1 MSMKREDGSD
11 SGRLVWALAI
21 TAAYF
26 LAEVVGGV
34 LTNSLALLSDAGHMF
49 SDIAALVLTVCAF
62 QIARRPATSK
72 RTYGYHR
79 LEILAALINGLI
91 LWLVVGV
98 IFTEAYRRLTDPPE
112 VRSIGMLV
120 IAVGGLVVN
129 LMVGRIL
136 YACDRHNLNV
146 RGALLHVAGD
156 ALGSIGAILAAL
168 IMLFTGWYFADAVIG
183 IVIGVLILYTSW
195 ELVRDSVDI
204 LMQSVPRGIDA
215 GEVQLVME
223 EVTGVIKVHDL
234 HVWSVTSGVFTLT
247 AHAVVHPNGS
257 AQSILD
263 EIEERL
269 KSRFAIEHTTIQ
281 LETESREE
289 KEFPDF

>member
-1 MSMKREDGSD
+1 MSMKLEDGSD
-11 SGRLVWALAI
+11 SGRLAWALAI
-21 TAAYF
+21 TAGYF
-26 LAEVVGGV
+26 VAEVVGG
-34 LTNSLALLSDAGHMF
+34 LMTNSLALLSDAGHMF
-49 SDIAALVLTVCAF
+49 SDIAALALTICAF

-98 IFTEAYRRLTDPPE
+98 IFTEAYRRLMDPPE
-112 VRSIGMLV
+112 VHSIGMLV
-120 IAVGGLVVN
+120 IAAGGLVVN
-129 LMVGRIL
+129 IVSGRIL
-136 YACDRHNLNV
+136 YACDHHNLNI

-156 ALGSIGAILAAL
+156 ALGSIGAIMAAL
-168 IMLFTGWYFADAVIG
+168 IMLFTGWYFADAVIS

-215 GEVQLVME
+215 ADVQLAME

-234 HVWSVTSGVFTLT
+234 HVWSVKSGVFTLT

-263 EIEERL
+263 DIEERL